1 MTAILTPYPFHR
13 MDAIAD
19 GFVFECSCGEL
30 YCDVNAAYSCRKCRN
45 YCVFGYCT
53 HVVDI
58 STGDVVAGEVPEY
71 EEYEAARVRA
81 EAKWAEEKAQ
91 LDFNTQMWLK
101 EGELYEAELARLA
114 EVAALEAS
122 ELAEDI
128 AYATQ
133 DKLMGF

>member
-1 MTAILTPYPFHR
+1 MTAIITPVPAYR
-13 MDAIAD
+13 ESAIAD

-30 YCDVNAAYSCRKCRN
+30 YSDVNAAYSCRKCRN

-58 STGDVVAGEVPEY
+58 STGDVVAGEVPDY
-71 EEYEAARVRA
+71 EEYERACKYA
-81 EAKWAEEKAQ
+81 EAKWAEERAELEEYIQ
-91 LDFNTQMWLK
+91 LRNQ
-101 EGELYEAELARLA
+101 EGPLYEAELARLA
-114 EVAALEAS
+114 EVAALAAA
-122 ELAEDI
+122 ELAEDR